1 MARALRIA
9 TCSPL
14 PEPDP
19 DEDLL
24 LVALHRAGVDA
35 RMAAWRDPREDWDA
49 PVPTL
54 VRSTWDYIHMVSAF
68 VGWTERV
75 ERVAPLFNPGEVMRA
90 NVHKRYLLDLARRG
104 VPAVPTRLLPQGQGR
119 FAAEWIEGCEFGDLV
134 VKPAVGA
141 ASFGTRRFTTAEL
154 GAAAD
159 HARQLASS
167 CDVLVQPY
175 QAQVEGR
182 GERALVWID
191 GQFTHAV
198 RKSPRFEGGDEAVS
212 ETVAIE
218 PEEQRVAEAALAGLD
233 GLLYARVDLVAG
245 SDGAPQVM
253 ELELVE
259 PSLFLLQHPP
269 ALSRLVQALVRRLG
283 SEAL

>member
-19 DEDLL
+19 DEELL
-24 LVALHRAGVDA
+24 LAGLHRVGIDA

-49 PVPTL
+49 PVATL

-119 FAAEWIEGCEFGDLV
+119 FAADWIEGCQFGDLV
-134 VKPAVGA
+134 IKPAVGA
-141 ASFGTRRFTTAEL
+141 ASFGTRRFTATEL
-154 GAAAD
+154 DAAAD
-159 HARQLASS
+159 HARHLASS
-167 CDVLVQPY
+167 CDVLAQPY
-175 QAQVEGR
+175 QAEVEGR

-191 GQFTHAV
+191 GEFTHAV
-198 RKSPRFEGGDEAVS
+198 RKSPRFEGGDESVS
-212 ETVAIE
+212 EAVPIE
-218 PEEQRVAEAALAGLD
+218 AEERRVAEAALTGLD
-233 GLLYARVDLVAG
+233 GLLYARVDLVAAP
-245 SDGAPQVM
+245 DGPPRVM

-269 ALSRLVQALVRRLG
+269 ALQRLVTALVRRLG
-283 SEAL
+283 G